1 VFKNYF
7 AFTKSPALNF
17 IIGLVISIGL
27 LVGLGPLVIS
37 YGKELPFSILSF
49 VVLFNAIWWG
59 WQIGFL
65 STLIYIFIGVAG
77 LGIFPNHESGLKHL
91 FTITNCGY
99 YFGFLAAALL
109 AGYFAE
115 IPRKKKMLNS
125 LAVWFLGHALIL
137 LLGGLYIYRIN
148 PERAWAF
155 IQLDFPAYAMKA
167 TAGLI
172 ITVAFLRFVEGREN
186 FYKAS

>member
-1 VFKNYF
+1 MFKNYF

-65 STLIYIFIGVAG
+65 SSLTYILLGIAG
-77 LGIFPNHESGLKHL
+77 MKIFPNHESGLKHV

-109 AGYFAE
+109 AGYFSE
-115 IPRKKKMLNS
+115 IPRKKKMLNA
-125 LAVWFLGHALIL
+125 LAVWFLGHAIIL
-137 LLGGLYIYRIN
+137 VLGGLYIYRIN

-155 IQLDFPAYAMKA
+155 IQLDLSAYAVKA
-167 TAGLI
+167 TAGMVVTI
-172 ITVAFLRFVEGREN
+172 AFLRFIQGRKE
-186 FYKAS
+186 FFQEA

>member
-1 VFKNYF
+1 MFKNYF

-17 IIGLVISIGL
+17 IIGLVISLGL
-27 LVGLGPLVIS
+27 LIGLGPLVVS
-37 YGKELPFSILSF
+37 YGKELPFSILSL

-65 STLIYIFIGVAG
+65 STLLYIIIGLAG
-77 LGIFPNHESGLKHL
+77 LSIFPNYEFGTKHV

-115 IPRKKKMLNS
+115 IPRKKKMLNT

-155 IQLDFPAYAMKA
+155 VQLDLSAYAVKA

>member
-1 VFKNYF
+1 MFKNYF
-7 AFTKSPALNF
+7 AFTKSPALNL
-17 IIGLVISIGL
+17 IIGLLISLGL
-27 LVGLGPLVIS
+27 LIGLGPLVVS
-37 YGKELPFSILSF
+37 YGKELPFSVLSLI
-49 VVLFNAIWWG
+49 VLFNAIWWG

-65 STLIYIFIGVAG
+65 SALFYILLGIAG
-77 LGIFPNHESGLKHL
+77 LHIFPNYEFGIKHV

-155 IQLDFPAYAMKA
+155 IQLDLSAYAVKA

-186 FYKAS
+186 FYKVS

>member
-1 VFKNYF
+1 MFKNYF

-17 IIGLVISIGL
+17 IIGLVISLGL
-27 LVGLGPLVIS
+27 LIGLGPLVVS
-37 YGKELPFSILSF
+37 YGKELPFSVLSL

-65 STLIYIFIGVAG
+65 SALIYTALGIGG
-77 LGIFPNHESGLKHL
+77 LHIFPNYELGMKHV
-91 FTITNCGY
+91 FIITNCGY
-99 YFGFLAAALL
+99 YLGFLAAALL

-125 LAVWFLGHALIL
+125 LAVWFLGHGIIL

-155 IQLDFPAYAMKA
+155 IQLDLSAYAVKA

>member
-1 VFKNYF
+1 MFKQYF
-7 AFTKSPALNF
+7 AFTKSAALNF
-17 IIGLVISIGL
+17 LIGL
-27 LVGLGPLVIS
+27 LVSLGLLIGLGPLVVS
-37 YGKELPFSILSF
+37 YGKELPFSILSL

-65 STLIYIFIGVAG
+65 SALFYIILGIAG
-77 LGIFPNHESGLKHL
+77 LHIFPNYEFGIKHV

-115 IPRKKKMLNS
+115 IPRKKKMLNA

-155 IQLDFPAYAMKA
+155 VQLDLSAYAVKA
-167 TAGLI
+167 TAGMI
-172 ITVAFLRFVEGREN
+172 VTIAFLRFIQGRKE
-186 FYKAS
+186 FFQEA

>member
-1 VFKNYF
+1 VFKTYF
-7 AFTKSPALNF
+7 AFTKNPTLNF
-17 IIGLVISIGL
+17 IIGLVISLGL

-37 YGKELPFSILSF
+37 YGNELPFSILSF

-59 WQIGFL
+59 WQIGFI
-65 STLIYIFIGVAG
+65 STLFYIFIGIAG
-77 LGIFPNHESGLKHL
+77 LHIFPDYDFGIKHV
-91 FTITNCGY
+91 FKITNCGY
-99 YFGFLAAALL
+99 YFGFLASALL

-115 IPRKKKMLNS
+115 IPRKKKMLNT

-137 LLGGLYIYRIN
+137 LLGGFYIYRIN
-148 PERAWAF
+148 PERAWDF
-155 IQLDFPAYAMKA
+155 IQLDFPAYAIKA

-172 ITVAFLRFVEGREN
+172 LTVAFLRFLEGREK

>member
-1 VFKNYF
+1 
-7 AFTKSPALNF
+7 
-17 IIGLVISIGL
+17 
-27 LVGLGPLVIS
+27 
-37 YGKELPFSILSF
+37 
-49 VVLFNAIWWG
+49 
-59 WQIGFL
+59 
-65 STLIYIFIGVAG
+65 
-77 LGIFPNHESGLKHL
+77 LKHL

-115 IPRKKKMLNS
+115 IPRKKKMLNT

>member
-1 VFKNYF
+1 MFKTYF
-7 AFTKSPALNF
+7 AFTKSPVLNF
-17 IIGLVISIGL
+17 ILGVAISLGMLI
-27 LVGLGPLVIS
+27 GLGPLVVS
-37 YGKELPFSILSF
+37 YGKELPFSILSL

-65 STLIYIFIGVAG
+65 STLLYIG
-77 LGIFPNHESGLKHL
+77 LGIAGLHVFPNYEFGMKYV

-99 YFGFLAAALL
+99 FFGFLAAALL

-125 LAVWFLGHALIL
+125 LAIWFLGHAVIL

-148 PERAWAF
+148 PKRAWSF
-155 IQLDFPAYAMKA
+155 IQLDFPAYAMNA

>member
-1 VFKNYF
+1 MFKNYF

-65 STLIYIFIGVAG
+65 
-77 LGIFPNHESGLKHL
+77 
-91 FTITNCGY
+91 
-99 YFGFLAAALL
+99 
-109 AGYFAE
+109 
-115 IPRKKKMLNS
+115 
-125 LAVWFLGHALIL
+125 
-137 LLGGLYIYRIN
+137 
-148 PERAWAF
+148 
-155 IQLDFPAYAMKA
+155 
-167 TAGLI
+167 
-172 ITVAFLRFVEGREN
+172 
-186 FYKAS
+186 

>member
-1 VFKNYF
+1 VFKQYF
-7 AFTKSPALNF
+7 AFTKSAALNF
-17 IIGLVISIGL
+17 FIGLVISLGL
-27 LVGLGPLVIS
+27 LIGLGPLVVS
-37 YGKELPFSILSF
+37 YGKELPFSILSL

-65 STLIYIFIGVAG
+65 SALFYILLGIAG
-77 LGIFPNHESGLKHL
+77 LHIFPNYEFGIKHV

-109 AGYFAE
+109 AGYFVE
-115 IPRKKKMLNS
+115 IPRKKKMLNI
-125 LAVWFLGHALIL
+125 LAVWFLGHTLIL

-155 IQLDFPAYAMKA
+155 VQLDLSAYAVKA